1 MRILTVDDSVTVT
14 NMVRFSLKKAG
25 IECDVAADGL
35 EGLRKIRVTTPPYDF
50 VLCDVFMPK
59 MDGMEMLRQ
68 VRKSC
73 PAYRHVPFV
82 FLSTNSEEAV
92 KGEARALGVKAWMK
106 KPFSPETLVEIVQR
120 FGLPNG

>member
-50 VLCDVFMPK
+50 VLYAVFIPK
-59 MDGMEMLRQ
+59 MDGMEFI
-68 VRKSC
+68 RKLSDVVAVLC
-73 PAYRHVPFV
+73 PVPKGKQGTTPEV
-82 FLSTNSEEAV
+82 AV
-92 KGEARALGVKAWMK
+92 M
-106 KPFSPETLVEIVQR
+106 
-120 FGLPNG
+120 